1 MERIAVL
8 NNRRGMTLIEVMIA
22 LLILMVVSLA
32 LMQTALLGIRENLR
46 NALRDEAVNI
56 ADQRMNELRNTDF
69 NSPDLALVSNQ
80 TETIISRTF
89 RAANVNFTPK
99 RTVTPIGSDMTTK
112 QITITVS
119 WGFAGQSYAHNV
131 TTIMRQQ

>member
-1 MERIAVL
+1 MERIVVL
-8 NNRRGMTLIEVMIA
+8 NNKRGMTLIEVMIA
-22 LLILMVVSLA
+22 LIILMVVSLA

-69 NSPDLALVSNQ
+69 NSPDLALVSSQ

-89 RAANVNFTPK
+89 RAANVNFTPTRK
-99 RTVTPIGSDMTTK
+99 VTQIGTDMTTK